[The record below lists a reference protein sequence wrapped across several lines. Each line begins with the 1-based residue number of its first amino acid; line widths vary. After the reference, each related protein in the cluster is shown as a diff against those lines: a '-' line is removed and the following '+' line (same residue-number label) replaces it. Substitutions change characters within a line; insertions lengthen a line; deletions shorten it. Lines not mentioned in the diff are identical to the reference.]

1 MTHLFCLRESRG
13 NKRIEIIFKE
23 NNLEILQQEKTY
35 EENNS
40 LGSDTACCTYC
51 RNRSMRPDKLPQT
64 ARTYC

>member
-23 NNLEILQQEKTY
+23 NNLEILQQEKAY
-35 EENNS
+35 EKNNS
-40 LGSDTACCTYC
+40 WSSDTACCASC
-51 RNRSMRPDKLPQT
+51 SNCIMCFNNLPQT

>member
-23 NNLEILQQEKTY
+23 NNLEILQQEKAY

-40 LGSDTACCTYC
+40 WNRDTAGSAYR
-51 RNRSMRPDKLPQT
+51 RNRSMRPDKLP
-64 ARTYC
+64 